1 MKTNTNY
8 TLEIRDSE
16 RAYIEGLLRSTKIEL
31 EDAIEE
37 AKADDDEDRVEQFEE
52 NLYTIQKLLDQIDI
66 QTQQAELEADE

>member
-52 NLYTIQKLLDQIDI
+52 NLYTVQKLLDQIDI

>member
-52 NLYTIQKLLDQIDI
+52 NLYTVQKLLDQIDI
-66 QTQQAELEADE
+66 QHQQRELDD

>member
-52 NLYTIQKLLDQIDI
+52 NLYTVQKLLDQIDI
-66 QTQQAELEADE
+66 QTQQAELEEDE